1 MWLRY
6 RKNHDDDD
14 DDDDDDGDD
23 DGDDGDDND
32 EYVERRRGKLAMV
45 GGDRRADVQ
54 YEPMWICTNC
64 VLSTNVKLTN
74 CRVLFVQL

>member
-1 MWLRY
+1 MVEIQ
-6 RKNHDDDD
+6 KNHDDDN
-14 DDDDDDGDD
+14 DDDGDD
-23 DGDDGDDND
+23 DGDDDDDDND
-32 EYVERRRGKLAMV
+32 EYVERRRGKLVMV

-64 VLSTNVKLTN
+64 VPSNNVKLTN

>member
-14 DDDDDDGDD
+14 DNDDDDGDD

-32 EYVERRRGKLAMV
+32 EYVERRRGKPVMV
-45 GGDRRADVQ
+45 GGDRRADVR

-64 VLSTNVKLTN
+64 VLSNNVKLTN
-74 CRVLFVQL
+74 CRELFVQL